1 MFRNTLTA
9 NRKYSFRDLENLL
22 SPTQIQ
28 LSWKLKNCGPF
39 FFFFFWHVWNL
50 HQILKY
56 LKKKMIIFATLFRK
70 LQIVKDLIRPLFK
83 KECFRNS
90 FEN

>member
-28 LSWKLKNCGPF
+28 LSWKLKNCGPLF
-39 FFFFFWHVWNL
+39 FFFFCHFWNL
-50 HQILKY
+50 HQILNY
-56 LKKKMIIFATLFRK
+56 LKKKDDHHSYFITEITGCERLDWTTL
-70 LQIVKDLIRPLFK
+70 
-83 KECFRNS
+83 
-90 FEN
+90 